1 MKAKR
6 KKPLT
11 LSRVGF
17 DHAGVFKRRLCGLG
31 SAGKEVDTVHRI
43 SAEQFAKEVNIGV
56 DKIIDIRKKPS
67 MLANMWQ
74 RPITGPLLILM
85 NGRIDHHRS
94 FFLHCAGGYCS
105 MIAASVLQ
113 ARGYRNFTEIEG
125 GFDTIGKTGL
135 PKTDLFV
142 SKLMKG
148 Q

>member
-1 MKAKR
+1 
-6 KKPLT
+6 
-11 LSRVGF
+11 
-17 DHAGVFKRRLCGLG
+17 
-31 SAGKEVDTVHRI
+31 
-43 SAEQFAKEVNIGV
+43 
-56 DKIIDIRKKPS
+56 

-135 PKTDLFV
+135 PKNRFICQQADERAVNFV
-142 SKLMKG
+142 DSIPTILWGYCGYPPKPDENLKKG
-148 Q
+148 RKSITIL